1 MCYLKSHVVPP
12 TPPSFNLADPQYRW
26 HPNHKTSNHIVF
38 TCYLPLSLSLNM
50 TLKNDSCLGVLHIL
64 SDITLFN
71 NMTSLDDESHPAVMT
86 ATSLLGSIVSDC
98 AGICAASLLTIGNCV

>member
-1 MCYLKSHVVPP
+1 M
-12 TPPSFNLADPQYRW
+12 TG
-26 HPNHKTSNHIVF
+26 NHTSLVA
-38 TCYLPLSLSLNM
+38 LSLSLSLKM
-50 TLKNDSCLGVLHIL
+50 THKKDSCLGVFSLETASWIIAFLQLFYNVLHIL